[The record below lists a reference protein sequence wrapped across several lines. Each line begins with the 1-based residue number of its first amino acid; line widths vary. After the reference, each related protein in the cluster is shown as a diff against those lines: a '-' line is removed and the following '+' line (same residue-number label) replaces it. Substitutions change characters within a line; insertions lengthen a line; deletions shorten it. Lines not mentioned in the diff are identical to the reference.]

1 MARFGKQ
8 NTSKLDVKPS
18 NSFETSRDRSVSPN
32 KPGSRSVSPSKRKPF
47 VSTTKSQLYVFGDPP
62 PLPPRSYSSE
72 RLENRQPLIH
82 QPGFAVTINDSDIQL
97 SPSHSLMLQRQS
109 VRWFN
114 LSSTFWALTVMDANR
129 AVDKDGVVN
138 FFEVMKWRAH
148 GTITAEEFTA
158 LYIEWIGKFNT
169 VTIYQNSSK
178 KVPRSNV
185 GLFTIRQILLENRC
199 SESDLDLYIGMLI
212 HETNLN
218 LLNVTISYLTKSPG
232 PKQNSS
238 ILEICTKK
246 WLSLSEELFFCLDTP
261 GYGVLRFDEIFF
273 FSSCLA
279 IGLQGW
285 SDESEVSFQYIL
297 FYSLFKL
304 LYLLTN
310 FIIFI

>member
-8 NTSKLDVKPS
+8 NISRLDINYQPS
-18 NSFETSRDRSVSPN
+18 NPLETSRGRSISPN
-32 KPGSRSVSPSKRKPF
+32 KQRSNSISPSKRKPF
-47 VSTTKSQLYVFGDPP
+47 VSTTKSQHVFGDPP
-62 PLPPRSYSSE
+62 PLPPRSYSPE
-72 RLENRQPLIH
+72 RFENRQPLIH

-109 VRWFN
+109 VRWLN
-114 LSSTFWALTVMDANR
+114 LSSTFWALIVMDANR
-129 AVDKDGVVN
+129 TVDKDGVVN

-158 LYIEWIGKFNT
+158 LYIEWIGKFN
-169 VTIYQNSSK
+169 VANNYQNSSK

-218 LLNVTISYLTKSPG
+218 LLNVTISYVTKSSSQ
-232 PKQNSS
+232 KQNSS

-246 WLSLSEELFFCLDTP
+246 WLSISEELFFCLDTP

-285 SDESEVSFQYIL
+285 ADEGEVINININITIL
-297 FYSLFKL
+297 
-304 LYLLTN
+304 
-310 FIIFI
+310 IIFLLIF